1 MTKPQFQRVYEK
13 MKLSG
18 ERLMHLDWFSAKL
31 NDARIVELDSDE
43 WVRLDRR
50 AQKPSAT
57 FLEENV
63 AWENYTSS

>member
-1 MTKPQFQRVYEK
+1 MAVI
-13 MKLSG
+13 
-18 ERLMHLDWFSAKL
+18 AV
-31 NDARIVELDSDE
+31 IVG
-43 WVRLDRR
+43 R

>member
-1 MTKPQFQRVYEK
+1 MKPTEFLTGIILLLCV
-13 MKLSG
+13 SG
-18 ERLMHLDWFSAKL
+18 CSKS
-31 NDARIVELDSDE
+31 IPSDE
-43 WVRLDRR
+43 DAKKAISNLTGGCEYLSRR